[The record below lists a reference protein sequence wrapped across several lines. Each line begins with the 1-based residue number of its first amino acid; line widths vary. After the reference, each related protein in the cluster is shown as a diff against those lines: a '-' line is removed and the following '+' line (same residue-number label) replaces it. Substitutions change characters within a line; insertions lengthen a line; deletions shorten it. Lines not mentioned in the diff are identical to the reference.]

1 MGYNTSVGLHQPD
14 ERFRKLRR
22 IMASAMHATAVRG
35 YQPIEVENI
44 TYMLRRIAGLGGD
57 ALTRTG
63 PPASGAPAAATTVG
77 AGVGQAVSSAQ
88 PMGLVRE

>member
-22 IMASAMHATAVRG
+22 VMASALHATAVRG

-44 TYMLRRIAGLGGD
+44 AYMLRRMAELCGVNSTQPAQGGSSPAG
-57 ALTRTG
+57 
-63 PPASGAPAAATTVG
+63 GARLNAE
-77 AGVGQAVSSAQ
+77 GVGQPVNSVQ